1 MKLDCVFIK
10 LAFLKRNPHYLVF
23 VHVFEG
29 LMIFRGNKYLLI
41 CHEQF
46 INSLL
51 IAMSRKYSFVLDPKT
66 PQFLVHSGPHR
77 TSQHNSSSK
86 KLDTKIVFCSFRAKL
101 CLKKVSPWIK
111 LKASFQ

>member
-1 MKLDCVFIK
+1 MKLDCVFNK
-10 LAFLKRNPHYLVF
+10 LAFLKRNPHYLGY
-23 VHVFEG
+23 VHVFER
-29 LMIFRGNKYLLI
+29 LMIFRGNKCSLI

-46 INSLL
+46 LNSLL
-51 IAMSRKYSFVLDPKT
+51 IAMSKKHSFVLDPKT

-77 TSQHNSSSK
+77 TSQHNFSSK